1 MISSHTNPNGMIEW
15 CKGRLM
21 VAGEPKVEI
30 TKSYI
35 GYTPPLD
42 LTASVQLLIRY
53 VPPKYLA
60 GLECVVLTNASG
72 LSHEG
77 RREKT
82 WSRWKQVRI
91 ADALAFYQKTT
102 PTSPARIQ
110 MFADNI
116 CNSWPTQ
123 LLRIP
128 LLRHCVLAN
137 TLYHEI
143 GHHIHAAVHPEYA
156 EREAVAD
163 RWTRYLTTS
172 FVKKRYWYLL
182 PAAFVMT
189 VAFRATRLLWKRSGG
204 KRN

>member
-1 MISSHTNPNGMIEW
+1 
-15 CKGRLM
+15 M
-21 VAGEPKVEI
+21 VAGETKVEI
-30 TKSYI
+30 TKSYV

-42 LTASVQLLIRY
+42 LTASVQLLIHY
-53 VPPKYLA
+53 VPLQYLK
-60 GLECVVLTNASG
+60 GLKRITLTNASG

-77 RREKT
+77 RREQT
-82 WSRWKQVRI
+82 WSRGKRVRV
-91 ADALAFYQKTT
+91 ADALAFYQR
-102 PTSPARIQ
+102 PNPSSPARIEI
-110 MFADNI
+110 FVDNI
-116 CNSWPTQ
+116 CNSWPLQ

-163 RWTRYLTTS
+163 RWTRNLTTG

-182 PAAFVMT
+182 PIAFVMT
-189 VAFRATRLLWKRSGG
+189 IAFRVTRFFWGHVT
-204 KRN
+204 RN